1 MPSITGQCF
10 NSKPDKKHIES
21 RRKGAAGMFICAG
34 LLRESVRPLFN
45 AFSSGAG
52 RLEIFLWI

>member
-1 MPSITGQCF
+1 MPSIIGQCF

-34 LLRESVRPLFN
+34 LLRVRPLFN

-52 RLEIFLWI
+52 RSEIFLWI